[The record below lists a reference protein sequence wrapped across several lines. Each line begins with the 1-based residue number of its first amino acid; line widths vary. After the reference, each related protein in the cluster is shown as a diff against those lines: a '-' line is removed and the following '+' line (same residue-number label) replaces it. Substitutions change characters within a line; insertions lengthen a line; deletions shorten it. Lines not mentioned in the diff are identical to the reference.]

1 MKVAI
6 ISDIHGNLDA
16 LSALTESYDE
26 LWVLG
31 DLVNYGPE
39 PGAVVDFVRKH
50 ATMVVRGN
58 HDDAAGLNRDP
69 RCSAPFKRM
78 AKETLDFTLSALSPG
93 QRAYLASL
101 PLELHRTIDGA
112 EFVLCHAAPS
122 DPLYRYVPAKS
133 PEWENE
139 LRGLKADFLLVG
151 HTHTPFVESVGRSL
165 IINPGSVGQPK
176 AGSPQAC
183 YAVWDGAVELKRI
196 DYDLNSMLRK
206 IDRMPVSNEVK
217 EDLKAVLRS
226 GGFATATQTLVH
238 K

>member
-26 LWVLG
+26 FWVLG

-50 ATMVVRGN
+50 ATLVVRGN
-58 HDDAAGLNRDP
+58 HDDAVGLNRDP
-69 RCSAPFKRM
+69 HCSAPFKRM
-78 AKETLDFTLSALSPG
+78 AKETMDFTLSVLSPD

-101 PLELHRTIDGA
+101 PLELRRTIDGG
-112 EFVLCHAAPS
+112 EFFLCHAAPS

-133 PEWENE
+133 PEWESE
-139 LRGLKADFLLVG
+139 LRGLKTDFLLVG

-165 IINPGSVGQPK
+165 IVNPGSVGQPK
-176 AGSPQAC
+176 TGSPQAC
-183 YAVWDGAVELKRI
+183 YAVWDGGVELKRI
-196 DYDLNSMLRK
+196 DYDLNSALRK
-206 IDRMPVSNEVK
+206 IDRMPVSNEVR

-226 GGFATATQTLVH
+226 GGFATATQSLVH